1 MATMGLLSSSILGSM
16 FIFLG
21 RTLGLSDTE
30 EILEQKETL
39 KGKNK
44 TGIFADLRI
53 FIINLG
59 LSGLAISFGVL
70 LLNFK
75 VYFKFFW

>member
-1 MATMGLLSSSILGSM
+1 LGSI
-16 FIFLG
+16 FIFIG

-30 EILEQKETL
+30 EILEQKDIP

-44 TGIFADLRI
+44 IGIFADLRI

-59 LSGLAISFGVL
+59 FAG
-70 LLNFK
+70 
-75 VYFKFFW
+75 